1 MSGPS
6 FAASRLAASRCG
18 TQQQRAGGVAI
29 AVREPRPVAGGA
41 RTPQGCFQGCA
52 PEGPAI
58 KWRLFHLFVR
68 PALRQ
73 EFFFGDHTLT
83 LLEETKEH
91 IKRFGLDGDPLA
103 CSSQFTSFCIE
114 FTVAEMI
121 DHTLYPGVTASLPY
135 PVPFF
140 APTRSKPSSRFSSTT
155 VWSNFDHVGQNW
167 SQNGLNLVKIYGL
180 SRCIVK
186 SKRRRQSRSREWW
199 SEPEGV
205 RLGRLCDAG
214 T

>member
-1 MSGPS
+1 MHVQAELGRVTPCCE
-6 FAASRLAASRCG
+6 L
-18 TQQQRAGGVAI
+18 
-29 AVREPRPVAGGA
+29 RPPARGA
-41 RTPQGCFQGCA
+41 RTPQGCLQGCA

-121 DHTLYPGVTASLPY
+121 DHTLYPGVTAFLPY
-135 PVPFF
+135 PVPFLHQ
-140 APTRSKPSSRFSSTT
+140 PVP
-155 VWSNFDHVGQNW
+155 N
-167 SQNGLNLVKIYGL
+167 
-180 SRCIVK
+180 
-186 SKRRRQSRSREWW
+186 RQARSRPPP
-199 SEPEGV
+199 SGPILTMLV
-205 RLGRLCDAG
+205 RIGHKMV
-214 T
+214 